1 MLDQHG
7 APRASAHR
15 AVTRH
20 GRAPREHTG
29 TRKGAG
35 RIFVLGAGVREGGTG
50 RGPTSRNAA
59 RDRIRIQSYRNTL
72 PASIEFSVVLRR
84 TLRRSR
90 VERSVST
97 LLGQVTQA
105 SARAPTQRTPPRRF
119 RATREH
125 DLVLPAKVRTRGALT
140 PRVRVN
146 SSSSRQQSG
155 KRDA

>member
-1 MLDQHG
+1 
-7 APRASAHR
+7 
-15 AVTRH
+15 
-20 GRAPREHTG
+20 
-29 TRKGAG
+29 
-35 RIFVLGAGVREGGTG
+35 
-50 RGPTSRNAA
+50 GPTSRNAA

-105 SARAPTQRTPPRRF
+105 SARAPTRRTPPRRF
-119 RATREH
+119 RAAREH

-146 SSSSRQQSG
+146 SSPSRQQSG
-155 KRDA
+155 KRDAADRRGERLSEGSARYRGGLQCPGDGERASGRRERDIESVQSHFDGRDHD